1 MNYFRL
7 LLAAA
12 ALSLPTAPA
21 VAAASPAPVEASAPA
36 ETAEHF
42 LASLKQKTGTVTL
55 PSGIATLKLNDEF
68 YYLDPADT
76 ERLLTDGWGNP
87 PGFKTLGMIVPK
99 AVSPLSERGW
109 GVIVSYKADG
119 HISDEDAAKIDYS
132 DLLKQMQEEDETD
145 NKERQKQGYAGLHLV
160 GWAEP
165 PRYDDTTHKM
175 YWARELKADDADQNT
190 LNYSIRVLGREGV
203 LELNA
208 VAAMADLPT
217 IKQEL
222 PKVLAFTNFT
232 DGNLYTDFNPKTDKL
247 ATYGLAALV
256 AGGIAAKAGLFAK
269 IGIFL
274 LAAKKFLVVGVVAL
288 FRAQKNA
295 ATWLTRCG
303 VFVCAVLLSF
313 LQWARPDDCIDPG

>member
-12 ALSLPTAPA
+12 ALSLPVAPA
-21 VAAASPAPVEASAPA
+21 FAAAKPAPVEATAPA
-36 ETAEHF
+36 EAPETAEHF
-42 LASLKQKTGTVTL
+42 LSSLKQKTGTVTL
-55 PSGIATLKLNDEF
+55 PGGIATLKLNDEF

-119 HISDEDAAKIDYS
+119 HISDEDAAKIDYAE
-132 DLLKQMQEEDETD
+132 LLKQMQEEDVED
-145 NKERQKQGYAGLHLV
+145 NKQRQKQGYAGLHLL

-165 PRYDDTTHKM
+165 PHYDDTTHKM
-175 YWARELKADDADQNT
+175 YWARELKADDAKQTT

-208 VAAMADLPT
+208 VAGMSDLAT

-274 LAAKKFLVVGVVAL
+274 LAAKKFLVIGVVAL
-288 FRAQKNA
+288 F
-295 ATWLTRCG
+295 
-303 VFVCAVLLSF
+303 AVIRKLF
-313 LQWARPDDCIDPG
+313 NRNKA

>member
-1 MNYFRL
+1 MNYFRAL
-7 LLAAA
+7 MAAA
-12 ALSLPTAPA
+12 ALSLPAASVFAASTPAPA
-21 VAAASPAPVEASAPA
+21 AVEASAPA

-42 LASLKQKTGTVTL
+42 LASLKQQTGTVTL

-68 YYLDPADT
+68 YYLNPADT

-109 GVIVSYKADG
+109 GVIVSYNNDG
-119 HISDEDAAKIDYS
+119 HISDEDAAKIDYAE
-132 DLLKQMQEEDETD
+132 LLKQMQEEDEAD
-145 NKERQKQGYAGLHLV
+145 NKERQKQGYSGLHLL

-165 PRYDDTTHKM
+165 PHYDDSTHKM
-175 YWARELKADDADQNT
+175 YWARELKADDAQQTT

-208 VAAMADLPT
+208 VAAMSDLPT

-232 DGNLYTDFNPKTDKL
+232 DGNLYTDFNPSTDKL
-247 ATYGLAALV
+247 ASYGLAALV

-274 LAAKKFLVVGVVAL
+274 LAAKKFLVLGVVAL
-288 FRAQKNA
+288 LAMVRKLFNRNKA
-295 ATWLTRCG
+295 
-303 VFVCAVLLSF
+303 
-313 LQWARPDDCIDPG
+313 

>member
-1 MNYFRL
+1 MNYLRL

-12 ALSLPTAPA
+12 ALSLPALPA
-21 VAAASPAPVEASAPA
+21 LPAFAAATPAPVEASAAAEPA

-42 LASLKQKTGTVTL
+42 LASLKKKTGTVTL

-119 HISDEDAAKIDYS
+119 HISDEDAAKIDYA
-132 DLLKQMQEEDETD
+132 DLLKQMQEEDEAE
-145 NKERQKQGYAGLHLV
+145 NQERQKQGYAGLHLL

-165 PRYDDTTHKM
+165 PHYDDTTHKM

-232 DGNLYTDFNPKTDKL
+232 DGNLYTDFNPTTDKM

-274 LAAKKFLVVGVVAL
+274 LAAKKFLVIGVVAL
-288 FRAQKNA
+288 LAGIRKLFSRNK
-295 ATWLTRCG
+295 G
-303 VFVCAVLLSF
+303 
-313 LQWARPDDCIDPG
+313 

>member
-1 MNYFRL
+1 MNYFRVL
-7 LLAAA
+7 IAAA
-12 ALSLPTAPA
+12 ALSLSSALPVFAAPA
-21 VAAASPAPVEASAPA
+21 PAPADASAPA

-42 LASLKQKTGTVTL
+42 LASLKQNTGTVTL

-119 HISDEDAAKIDYS
+119 HVSDEDAAKIDYAE
-132 DLLKQMQEEDETD
+132 LLKQMQEEDEED
-145 NKERQKQGYAGLHLV
+145 NQQRQKQGYAGLHLL

-165 PRYDDTTHKM
+165 PHYDDATHKM
-175 YWARELKADDADQNT
+175 YWARELKADDAQQTT

-208 VAAMADLPT
+208 VAAMADLST
-217 IKQEL
+217 IKQEM

-288 FRAQKNA
+288 F
-295 ATWLTRCG
+295 
-303 VFVCAVLLSF
+303 AVIRKLF
-313 LQWARPDDCIDPG
+313 NRNKA

>member
-1 MNYFRL
+1 MNYFRAL
-7 LLAAA
+7 IAAA
-12 ALSLPTAPA
+12 ALSLSAIPAFAAPA
-21 VAAASPAPVEASAPA
+21 PAPDEASAPA

-119 HISDEDAAKIDYS
+119 HVSDEDAAKIDYAE
-132 DLLKQMQEEDETD
+132 LLKQMQEEDEED
-145 NKERQKQGYAGLHLV
+145 NKQRQKQGYAGLHLL

-165 PRYDDTTHKM
+165 PRYDATTHKM
-175 YWARELKADDADQNT
+175 YWARELKADDAQQTT

-208 VAAMADLPT
+208 VAAMADLAT
-217 IKQEL
+217 IQQEM
-222 PKVLAFTNFT
+222 PQILAFTNFT

-274 LAAKKFLVVGVVAL
+274 LAAKKFLVIGVVAL
-288 FRAQKNA
+288 
-295 ATWLTRCG
+295 L
-303 VFVCAVLLSF
+303 AVIRRLF
-313 LQWARPDDCIDPG
+313 NRNKA